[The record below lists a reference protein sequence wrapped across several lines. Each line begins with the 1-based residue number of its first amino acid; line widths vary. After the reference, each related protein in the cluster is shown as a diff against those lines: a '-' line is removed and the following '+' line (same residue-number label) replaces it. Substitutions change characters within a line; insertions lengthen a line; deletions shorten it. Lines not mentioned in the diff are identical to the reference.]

1 MVNATECVTVIMR
14 RECTLGQKS
23 HLFREKIT
31 LHPGSLTTHLGHVWE
46 SQRTLWG
53 HVHTIFTPRD
63 KFIHRGW
70 VEVGY
75 TVGDRVS

>member
-31 LHPGSLTTHLGHVWE
+31 LHPQAASADMAKKAKNMEDNG
-46 SQRTLWG
+46 RC
-53 HVHTIFTPRD
+53 
-63 KFIHRGW
+63 
-70 VEVGY
+70 VG
-75 TVGDRVS
+75 